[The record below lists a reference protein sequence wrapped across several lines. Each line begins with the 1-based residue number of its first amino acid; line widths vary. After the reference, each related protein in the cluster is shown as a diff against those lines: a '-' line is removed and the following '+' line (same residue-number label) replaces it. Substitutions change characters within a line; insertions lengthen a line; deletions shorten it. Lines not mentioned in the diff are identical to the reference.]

1 MLDEEIIKTLNIK
14 GLQSV
19 RHLVHESGNPYAIY
33 ITNRFRKI
41 GWLSN
46 IDGKYYGTMSKLAL
60 KDKDDII
67 DYYLAI
73 DENAKKTL
81 TELCKK

>member
-1 MLDEEIIKTLNIK
+1 MSEQDIKKILNIK

-41 GWLSN
+41 GWLTN
-46 IDGKYYGTMSKLAL
+46 IDGKYYGTISKLSL
-60 KDKDDII
+60 KDKDDAI

-73 DENAKKTL
+73 DENAKKTMNQ
-81 TELCKK
+81 LCKK